1 MKAVNTINE
10 SHFLIDVIEV
20 MKIRLQTTGL

>member
-20 MKIRLQTTGL
+20 TKIWLQTSRV